1 MIGNYRYY
9 EDHYGTQYRWYVK
22 KQSDGKFHAE
32 IVKHIV
38 KQGWGHDKTIK
49 QISFSKKK
57 FCRKWCGVNCEKAK
71 AHQTLMIKNKS
82 ERKIK
87 RESMKRVIPKE
98 EKNLVEALKKKT
110 HYENLVKKCNTKIK
124 ATTTRKTTYEKN
136 LKKLNRKIDKIMNTQ
151 KGKGTKK

>member
-22 KQSDGKFHAE
+22 KQADGKFHAE
-32 IVKHIV
+32 IVKGTI
-38 KQGWGHDKTIK
+38 KNGWATWKRKK
-49 QISFSKKK
+49 QISFTKK
-57 FCRKWCGVNCEKAK
+57 RLARSWCGVNCKKAK
-71 AHQTLMIKNKS
+71 AHQTEMIKRKS

-87 RESMKRVIPKE
+87 HESMKRVIPKE